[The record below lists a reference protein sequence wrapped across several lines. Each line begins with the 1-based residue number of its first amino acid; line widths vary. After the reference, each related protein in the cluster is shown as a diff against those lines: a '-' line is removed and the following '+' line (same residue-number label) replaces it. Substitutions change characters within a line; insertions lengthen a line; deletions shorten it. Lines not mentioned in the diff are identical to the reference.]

1 MGKGDKQEPE
11 FPPLSDEEPS
21 AQQLE
26 EFSDRVTEAAERVDE
41 VSMEQWVQNWEEE
54 SIKKLKELMQEEGSI
69 KEASSAVKSKMQKW
83 FEDFDASVNQN
94 VKDLMQDVGTTSIES
109 KRKNGPK
116 AQTIEEYN
124 EQNIRE
130 MDGLLPASAFP
141 EPQKIKKSVSTK
153 EVRPVLNTKHLKKGG
168 NPIYLTTMKALR
180 KFYKKADRLDAI
192 IFREEYVLPTIN
204 GLIESNKKAGEEMVL
219 APQMKDAFEEL
230 MEQRR
235 KKVTIGHGFTD
246 YLSAVEINGKI
257 KTRNQ
262 LLKSFADAIEKA
274 GDQQLAASC
283 KWAIRSLASKA
294 KHIGKSMVGIKPK
307 KRNENRS
314 SEVGNSGQGFG
325 V

>member
-1 MGKGDKQEPE
+1 M
-11 FPPLSDEEPS
+11 SDQV
-21 AQQLE
+21 A
-26 EFSDRVTEAAERVDE
+26 EAAERVDE

-94 VKDLMQDVGTTSIES
+94 VKYLMQDVGTTSSEN

-141 EPQKIKKSVSTK
+141 EPQKIKKSVQQEAADSTK
-153 EVRPVLNTKHLKKGG
+153 EARSVLDMKYLKKGG
-168 NPIYLTTMKALR
+168 NPIYLKTMKALR
-180 KFYKKADRLDAI
+180 GLYKKADRLDAI

-204 GLIESNKKAGEEMVL
+204 GLIESNKKAGADMVL
-219 APQMKDAFEEL
+219 ASQMQDAFEEL

-246 YLSAVEINGKI
+246 YLSGVEINGKI

-262 LLKSFADAIEKA
+262 LLKSFADVSEKA

-283 KWAIRSLASKA
+283 ERSVRSFSEKIEKL
-294 KHIGKSMVGIKPK
+294 GKSIRGAKPK
-307 KRNENRS
+307 KRNEKRS
-314 SEVGNSGQGFG
+314 SGVGNSGRGFG